1 MLAFLVVYLAISC
14 EATLIFSLVSLFMQ
28 KMQDRKL
35 LALYCLLMFF
45 FWPFVFTKLSVDIV
59 KTKIIYNKIK
69 K

>member
-14 EATLIFSLVSLFMQ
+14 EVTLIFLLASLFMQ

-45 FWPFVFTKLSVDIV
+45 FWPFVFIKLLVDVV
-59 KTKIIYNKIK
+59 KIKIISN
-69 K
+69 